1 MTKEQKI
8 EKLTQARKEW
18 QQKKDAAYNA
28 FLYNQERIKK
38 EIEKLQ
44 QELSSRQDEWQE
56 QKQGFDAILFT
67 YDVELR
73 EDIKDDPEQKTEE
86 SHDDSD
92 KQENSRGFTSL
103 LFFLFIAIYLQYNHL
118 VLIPNYLP
126 IY

>member
-67 YDVELR
+67 YDV
-73 EDIKDDPEQKTEE
+73 PEQKTEE

-103 LFFLFIAIYLQYNHL
+103 LFFFCLLLSIYN
-118 VLIPNYLP
+118 IT
-126 IY
+126 IWC